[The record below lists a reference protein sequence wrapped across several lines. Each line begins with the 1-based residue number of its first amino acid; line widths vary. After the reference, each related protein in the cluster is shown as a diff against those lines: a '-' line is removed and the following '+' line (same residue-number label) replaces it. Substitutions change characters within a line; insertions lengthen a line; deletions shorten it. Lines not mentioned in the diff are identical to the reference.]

1 MGTIETFTLSVKP
14 LTQSPRRVWVYL
26 PSGYEKDSRKYD
38 VLYMFDGHN
47 LFDDNVATYG
57 RSWRLKDTL
66 DRMKLPLVIVGQD
79 CNHSGNRRLEEYCP
93 VPLDP
98 NATFDNLVEARGLK
112 SKGTITAKWFAEKLK
127 PYCEEHYRIF
137 RERSHVGIGGSS
149 MGGLMSLYMIA
160 AYNDV
165 YSRALCFS
173 STLDITFAQL
183 RPVLEQADMDQKTRV
198 FLNFGENEGKGKHF
212 LAENVET
219 MLLANRILQEK
230 GVSSTADLLLHGKH
244 NEASWDRAFPDAIR
258 FLWPEFFQ
266 DGHDGMSL

>member
-1 MGTIETFTLSVKP
+1 MGTIETFTLPIKP

-26 PSGYEKDSRKYD
+26 PTGYTKSKQQYD

-47 LFDDNVATYG
+47 LFDDSVATYG

-66 DRMKLPLVIVGQD
+66 DKMKFPLVIVGQD
-79 CNHSGNRRLEEYCP
+79 CNHTGNRRLEEYCP
-93 VPLDP
+93 VRLDP
-98 NATFDNLVEARGLK
+98 DSTFDNLVEAKGLK
-112 SKGTITAKWFAEKLK
+112 SKGKETAKWFVEKLK
-127 PYCEEHYRIF
+127 PYCEEHYRIYS
-137 RERSHVGIGGSS
+137 ERSHVGIGGSS

-183 RPVLEQADMDQKTRV
+183 RPVLEKADMDQKTRV
-198 FLNFGENEGKGKHF
+198 FLNFGENEGKGKHY
-212 LAENVET
+212 LAENIET

-230 GVSSTADLLLHGKH
+230 GVTSTADLLLYGKH

-258 FLWPEFFQ
+258 FLWPELIQ
-266 DGHDGMSL
+266 D

>member
-1 MGTIETFTLSVKP
+1 MGTIETFTLSDKP

-47 LFDDNVATYG
+47 LFEDNVATYG

-66 DRMKLPLVIVGQD
+66 DRMKLPLVSVGQD
-79 CNHSGNRRLEEYCP
+79 CNHTGNRRLEEYCP

-149 MGGLMSLYMIA
+149 MGGLMSL
-160 AYNDV
+160 
-165 YSRALCFS
+165 
-173 STLDITFAQL
+173 
-183 RPVLEQADMDQKTRV
+183 
-198 FLNFGENEGKGKHF
+198 
-212 LAENVET
+212 
-219 MLLANRILQEK
+219 
-230 GVSSTADLLLHGKH
+230 
-244 NEASWDRAFPDAIR
+244 
-258 FLWPEFFQ
+258 
-266 DGHDGMSL
+266 

>member
-1 MGTIETFTLSVKP
+1 MTGQGENKRP
-14 LTQSPRRVWVYL
+14 ARVL
-26 PSGYEKDSRKYD
+26 
-38 VLYMFDGHN
+38 
-47 LFDDNVATYG
+47 
-57 RSWRLKDTL
+57 
-66 DRMKLPLVIVGQD
+66 I
-79 CNHSGNRRLEEYCP
+79 
-93 VPLDP
+93 
-98 NATFDNLVEARGLK
+98 
-112 SKGTITAKWFAEKLK
+112 
-127 PYCEEHYRIF
+127 
-137 RERSHVGIGGSS
+137 
-149 MGGLMSLYMIA
+149 MIA

-266 DGHDGMSL
+266 EGHDGISL